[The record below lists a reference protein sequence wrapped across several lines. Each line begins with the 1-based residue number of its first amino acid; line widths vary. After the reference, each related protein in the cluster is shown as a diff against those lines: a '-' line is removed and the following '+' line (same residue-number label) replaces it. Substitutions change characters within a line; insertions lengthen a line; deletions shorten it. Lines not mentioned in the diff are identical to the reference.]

1 MKVTNLKTEA
11 KVGDG
16 QIAVNFVG
24 QEKINM
30 YDEHP
35 RTTISLHE
43 FYQTALNRLQLLRKI
58 EFM

>member
-1 MKVTNLKTEA
+1 MIVNLKAKPEA
-11 KVGDG
+11 NNGEVS
-16 QIAVNFVG
+16 INFVG

-43 FYQTALNRLQLLRKI
+43 FY
-58 EFM
+58 

>member
-1 MKVTNLKTEA
+1 MKVVNLKTEA

-16 QIAVNFVG
+16 QVGINFVG

-43 FYQTALNRLQLLRKI
+43 FY
-58 EFM
+58 

>member
-1 MKVTNLKTEA
+1 MKVVNLKAEA
-11 KVGDG
+11 KSGDG
-16 QIAVNFVG
+16 QVGINFTG

-43 FYQTALNRLQLLRKI
+43 FY
-58 EFM
+58 

>member
-1 MKVTNLKTEA
+1 MNKIINTKTEA
-11 KVGDG
+11 KSGDG
-16 QIAVNFVG
+16 QVAIHSVG

-43 FYQTALNRLQLLRKI
+43 FY
-58 EFM
+58 